1 MPIEFLIFLTVFTP
15 ALVGGCNLIFNKKPN
30 ARDTVTLLGALITFY
45 FSANIFLGFDGQ
57 VTQFKLATIMPGID
71 ISFHIE
77 PLGIIFS
84 MLASGLWILTHIY
97 AIGYMRGAK
106 EKNHSRF
113 FFFFS
118 VSIASVM
125 GISFSGNLF
134 TLFLFYE
141 LLTLITFP
149 LVSHKGSTEALSGAR
164 VYLSILLGTSIGLQ
178 LLGIIWI
185 YFSVGT
191 LDFVKGG
198 ILNGSFGSLELILLV
213 GLFAFGIGKA
223 ALFPFHRWLPAAMV
237 APTPVSALL
246 HAVAVVKAGVFTVL
260 KVGVYIF
267 GLESLSVSGATDWLT
282 WLACFSILF
291 ASLIAMTKDNL
302 KARLAYSTISQLAY
316 VVLAFSLANS
326 LGILGGALQIV
337 THAFGKITLFMCA
350 GSIYVATKKT
360 NISDM
365 QGLGRVMPITFLSF
379 LIGAISIIGLPPLG
393 GSWAKWFLILSS
405 LEADKQF
412 VVLVLLISS
421 LLNIAYLLPLVAKG
435 FYLNPMDQTE
445 IKSFKEPSAL
455 VWLPPAI
462 TASIS
467 FLLFFYIG
475 YIRDFMINF
484 GLVS

>member
-1 MPIEFLIFLTVFTP
+1 MSVSILIFIALLLPVLSGILNIVFR
-15 ALVGGCNLIFNKKPN
+15 NK
-30 ARDTVTLLGALITFY
+30 ADLRDSLTLLGTFLTFY
-45 FSANIFLGFDGQ
+45 TCLNIYWGFEGEIFH
-57 VTQFKLATIMPGID
+57 VSLFTIMPGLEVA
-71 ISFHIE
+71 FHLE

-84 MLASGLWILTHIY
+84 LLASGLWILTHIY
-97 AIGYMRGAK
+97 AVGYMRGAK

-113 FFFFS
+113 FLFFS
-118 VSIASVM
+118 ISIASVM
-125 GISFSGNLF
+125 GISFSANLF

-149 LVSHKGSTEALSGAR
+149 LVSHKGSKDALRGAR
-164 VYLSILLGTSIGLQ
+164 VYLSILLGTSVGLQ

-185 YFSVGT
+185 YYKVGT
-191 LDFVKGG
+191 LDFIAGG
-198 ILNGSFGSLELILLV
+198 ILGDYFGYTELIILV

-260 KVGVYIF
+260 KVGIYIF
-267 GLESLSVSGATDWLT
+267 GVEKLAISETTDWVV
-282 WLACFSILF
+282 WVACFSILF

-316 VVLAFSLANS
+316 VVLGFALANS
-326 LGILGGALQIV
+326 LGILGGTLQII

-350 GSIYVATKKT
+350 GSIYVATKKI

-365 QGLGRVMPITFLSF
+365 RGLGRVMPITFLSF

-393 GSWAKWFLILSS
+393 GSWSKWYLILAS
-405 LEADKQF
+405 LEAEKQF
-412 VVLVLLISS
+412 VVIVLLISS
-421 LLNIAYLLPLVAKG
+421 LLNIGYLLPLVARG
-435 FYLNPMDQTE
+435 FFLKPAPEPEN
-445 IKSFKEPSAL
+445 KRFSEPSLL

-462 TASIS
+462 TAAIS
-467 FLLFFYIG
+467 FLLFFYMD
-475 YIRDFMINF
+475 YIRNF
-484 GLVS
+484 IVEVGLVN